1 LVPGKVVK
9 KATLGSKKVGKG
21 KKRKKKKKTEVDA
34 RPHVVSEFRVKKF
47 VKGFEGCFR
56 CLQELTIV
64 QAPTGCSVVCP
75 KGILQGI
82 SRLKRMLVPAE
93 HAATCDGK
101 RPSGYTL
108 E

>member
-1 LVPGKVVK
+1 MGLATSKIAN
-9 KATLGSKKVGKG
+9 KAKAKSKKGG
-21 KKRKKKKKTEVDA
+21 KKRKKKKPEIDA
-34 RPHVVSEFRVKKF
+34 QPHVVSEFRVKTF

-101 RPSGYTL
+101 RPKGYTL
-108 E
+108 D